1 MDLKHIHIGALIR
14 TIAEQKKDTV
24 SLSSHLGLNEKETED
39 LFSSQ
44 SLNTETLIKISSLL
58 EYDFFR
64 PYSQHLILFAPT
76 RNIKQKKQNVPPQKT
91 QIRKNIYTKN
101 IISFILELLEN
112 NEKTKEEI
120 IREYRIPKTTLYKWI
135 KKYPYENS

>member
-1 MDLKHIHIGALIR
+1 MDLKHIHIGALIKI
-14 TIAEQKKDTV
+14 IAEQKQEKA
-24 SLSSHLGLNEKETED
+24 SLSSNLGLNEKETED
-39 LFSSQ
+39 LFNSQ

-58 EYDFFR
+58 GYDFFR

-76 RNIKQKKQNVPPQKT
+76 RNIKIKNQNVPPKKT